1 MGCIGAEAG
10 GADPMTRFLRFPRP
24 RVSLNSGLFLAFGAL
39 ALALAAPRV
48 VGGLREQAPPL
59 PALRPV
65 AGPVTRVVDGDTFWI
80 GRDKIRLWGI
90 DAPEASTPNG
100 PLATRYLVAVVGN
113 HPLTCRQAGPPS
125 HDRMVARRL
134 DPWGRDI
141 AEIMVGAG
149 WALDWPAFSRGH
161 YRPAQERAAAL
172 RAGAHAQDAPLW
184 R

>member
-1 MGCIGAEAG
+1 
-10 GADPMTRFLRFPRP
+10 MTQNPVF
-24 RVSLNSGLFLAFGAL
+24 FLACGAV
-39 ALALAAPRV
+39 APARAGRGV
-48 VGGLREQAPPL
+48 VGGLGGRAPPL

-80 GRDKIRLWGI
+80 GKDKIRLWGI

-100 PLATRYLVAVVGN
+100 PVATRYLVAVVAN
-113 HPLTCRQAGPPS
+113 HRLTCHQAGPPS
-125 HDRMVARRL
+125 RDRMVARCL

-141 AEIMVGAG
+141 AEIMAGAG
-149 WALDWPAFSRGH
+149 WALDWPAFSGGH
-161 YRPAQERAAAL
+161 YRLAQERAAAL